1 MKVIHS
7 SIFRAVCA
15 IIVGVLLIQY
25 REQTV
30 TWITIAIG
38 VLFFLSGVISLAS
51 YWAAKRNAEKM
62 QGQILSDSNGKPIMG
77 MIPKFPLV
85 SVGSLILGLLLAL
98 MPQVFIA
105 WLMFIL
111 AFILILGALTQFANL
126 ASAAKMG
133 RVGILFWLFP
143 SALLLLGL
151 LAIIKPSAI
160 ASAPLF
166 IIGWGML
173 IYGVVELLNAFKVSN
188 NKRIWLKN
196 QQQKQKHQSF
206 SCCPFNNY
214 LKSAKNR
221 HCIQSATYNACLFT
235 FPYFCKNQAGNPCR
249 QKVQKDCIQ
258 SITCKP
264 ASCSIPSAEPGNG
277 GKNAD

>member
-30 TWITIAIG
+30 TWITVAIG

-77 MIPKFPLV
+77 MMPKFPLV

-105 WLMFIL
+105 WQMFIL
-111 AFILILGALTQFANL
+111 AFILILGALTQFVNL

-173 IYGVVELLNAFKVSN
+173 IYGVVELLNAFKISN

-196 QQQKQKHQSF
+196 QQQKQDSKEI
-206 SCCPFNNY
+206 Y
-214 LKSAKNR
+214 VDVEEVKN
-221 HCIQSATYNACLFT
+221 
-235 FPYFCKNQAGNPCR
+235 
-249 QKVQKDCIQ
+249 
-258 SITCKP
+258 
-264 ASCSIPSAEPGNG
+264 EE
-277 GKNAD
+277 

>member
-1 MKVIHS
+1 MSFSMKVIHS

-77 MIPKFPLV
+77 MMPKFPLV

-111 AFILILGALTQFANL
+111 AFILILGALTQFVNL

-173 IYGVVELLNAFKVSN
+173 IYGVVELLNAFKISN

-196 QQQKQKHQSF
+196 QQKLDSKET
-206 SCCPFNNY
+206 Y
-214 LKSAKNR
+214 VDVEEVKN
-221 HCIQSATYNACLFT
+221 
-235 FPYFCKNQAGNPCR
+235 
-249 QKVQKDCIQ
+249 
-258 SITCKP
+258 
-264 ASCSIPSAEPGNG
+264 EE
-277 GKNAD
+277 

>member
-77 MIPKFPLV
+77 MMPKFPLV

-111 AFILILGALTQFANL
+111 AFILILGALTQFVNL

-151 LAIIKPSAI
+151 LAIIKPSVI

-196 QQQKQKHQSF
+196 QQQKQDSKEI
-206 SCCPFNNY
+206 Y
-214 LKSAKNR
+214 VDVEEVKN
-221 HCIQSATYNACLFT
+221 
-235 FPYFCKNQAGNPCR
+235 
-249 QKVQKDCIQ
+249 
-258 SITCKP
+258 
-264 ASCSIPSAEPGNG
+264 EE
-277 GKNAD
+277 

>member
-77 MIPKFPLV
+77 IMPKFPLV

-111 AFILILGALTQFANL
+111 AFILILGALTQFVNL

-143 SALLLLGL
+143 SVLLLLGL
-151 LAIIKPSAI
+151 LTIIKPSAI

-173 IYGVVELLNAFKVSN
+173 IYGVVELLNAFKISN

-196 QQQKQKHQSF
+196 QQKLDSKET
-206 SCCPFNNY
+206 Y
-214 LKSAKNR
+214 VDVEEVKN
-221 HCIQSATYNACLFT
+221 
-235 FPYFCKNQAGNPCR
+235 
-249 QKVQKDCIQ
+249 
-258 SITCKP
+258 
-264 ASCSIPSAEPGNG
+264 EE
-277 GKNAD
+277 

>member
-30 TWITIAIG
+30 TWITVAIG

-77 MIPKFPLV
+77 MMPKFPLV

-111 AFILILGALTQFANL
+111 AFILILGALTQFVNL

-143 SALLLLGL
+143 SVLLLLGL
-151 LAIIKPSAI
+151 FTIIKPSAI
-160 ASAPLF
+160 ASAPLL

-173 IYGVVELLNAFKVSN
+173 IYGVVELLNAFKISN

-196 QQQKQKHQSF
+196 QQKLDSKET
-206 SCCPFNNY
+206 Y
-214 LKSAKNR
+214 VDVEEVKN
-221 HCIQSATYNACLFT
+221 
-235 FPYFCKNQAGNPCR
+235 
-249 QKVQKDCIQ
+249 
-258 SITCKP
+258 
-264 ASCSIPSAEPGNG
+264 EE
-277 GKNAD
+277 

>member
-30 TWITIAIG
+30 TWITVAIG

-77 MIPKFPLV
+77 MMPKFPLV
-85 SVGSLILGLLLAL
+85 SVSSLILGLLLAL

-111 AFILILGALTQFANL
+111 AFILILGALTQFVNL

-143 SALLLLGL
+143 SVLLLLGL

-160 ASAPLF
+160 ASAPLL

-173 IYGVVELLNAFKVSN
+173 IYGVVELLNAFKISN

-196 QQQKQKHQSF
+196 QQKLDSKET
-206 SCCPFNNY
+206 Y
-214 LKSAKNR
+214 VDVEEVKN
-221 HCIQSATYNACLFT
+221 
-235 FPYFCKNQAGNPCR
+235 
-249 QKVQKDCIQ
+249 
-258 SITCKP
+258 
-264 ASCSIPSAEPGNG
+264 EE
-277 GKNAD
+277 

>member
-77 MIPKFPLV
+77 MMPKFPLV

-111 AFILILGALTQFANL
+111 AFILILGALTQFVNL

-133 RVGILFWLFP
+133 RVGILFWLLP

-173 IYGVVELLNAFKVSN
+173 IYGVVELLNAFKISN

-196 QQQKQKHQSF
+196 QQQKQDSKEI
-206 SCCPFNNY
+206 Y
-214 LKSAKNR
+214 VDVEEVKN
-221 HCIQSATYNACLFT
+221 
-235 FPYFCKNQAGNPCR
+235 
-249 QKVQKDCIQ
+249 
-258 SITCKP
+258 
-264 ASCSIPSAEPGNG
+264 EE
-277 GKNAD
+277 

>member
-77 MIPKFPLV
+77 MMPKFPLV

-111 AFILILGALTQFANL
+111 AFILILGALTQFVNL

-151 LAIIKPSAI
+151 LTIIKPSAI

-173 IYGVVELLNAFKVSN
+173 IYGVVELLNAFKISN

-196 QQQKQKHQSF
+196 QQQKPDSKEI
-206 SCCPFNNY
+206 Y
-214 LKSAKNR
+214 VDVEEVKN
-221 HCIQSATYNACLFT
+221 
-235 FPYFCKNQAGNPCR
+235 
-249 QKVQKDCIQ
+249 
-258 SITCKP
+258 
-264 ASCSIPSAEPGNG
+264 EE
-277 GKNAD
+277 

>member
-30 TWITIAIG
+30 TWITFAIG

-77 MIPKFPLV
+77 MMPKFPLV

-111 AFILILGALTQFANL
+111 AFILILGALTQFVNL

-143 SALLLLGL
+143 SVLLLLGL
-151 LAIIKPSAI
+151 LTIIKPSAI
-160 ASAPLF
+160 ASAPLL

-173 IYGVVELLNAFKVSN
+173 IYGVVELLNAFKISN

-196 QQQKQKHQSF
+196 QQKLDSKET
-206 SCCPFNNY
+206 Y
-214 LKSAKNR
+214 VDVEEVKN
-221 HCIQSATYNACLFT
+221 
-235 FPYFCKNQAGNPCR
+235 
-249 QKVQKDCIQ
+249 
-258 SITCKP
+258 
-264 ASCSIPSAEPGNG
+264 EE
-277 GKNAD
+277 

>member
-77 MIPKFPLV
+77 IMPKFPLV

-111 AFILILGALTQFANL
+111 AFILILGALTQFVNL

-196 QQQKQKHQSF
+196 QQQKPDSKEI
-206 SCCPFNNY
+206 Y
-214 LKSAKNR
+214 VDVEEVKN
-221 HCIQSATYNACLFT
+221 
-235 FPYFCKNQAGNPCR
+235 
-249 QKVQKDCIQ
+249 
-258 SITCKP
+258 
-264 ASCSIPSAEPGNG
+264 EE
-277 GKNAD
+277 

>member
-77 MIPKFPLV
+77 MMPKFPLV

-111 AFILILGALTQFANL
+111 AFILILGALTQFVNL

-143 SALLLLGL
+143 SVLLLLGL
-151 LAIIKPSAI
+151 LAIIKPSTI

-196 QQQKQKHQSF
+196 QQQKQDSKEI
-206 SCCPFNNY
+206 Y
-214 LKSAKNR
+214 VDVEEVKN
-221 HCIQSATYNACLFT
+221 
-235 FPYFCKNQAGNPCR
+235 
-249 QKVQKDCIQ
+249 
-258 SITCKP
+258 
-264 ASCSIPSAEPGNG
+264 EE
-277 GKNAD
+277 

>member
-77 MIPKFPLV
+77 MMPKFPLV

-111 AFILILGALTQFANL
+111 AFILILGALTQFVNL

-143 SALLLLGL
+143 SVLLLLGL
-151 LAIIKPSAI
+151 LTIIKPSAI

-173 IYGVVELLNAFKVSN
+173 IYGVVELLNAFKISN

-196 QQQKQKHQSF
+196 QQKLDSKES
-206 SCCPFNNY
+206 Y
-214 LKSAKNR
+214 VDVEEVKN
-221 HCIQSATYNACLFT
+221 
-235 FPYFCKNQAGNPCR
+235 
-249 QKVQKDCIQ
+249 
-258 SITCKP
+258 
-264 ASCSIPSAEPGNG
+264 EE
-277 GKNAD
+277 

>member
-77 MIPKFPLV
+77 MLPKFPLV

-111 AFILILGALTQFANL
+111 AFILILGALTQFVNL

-143 SALLLLGL
+143 SVLLLLGL

-188 NKRIWLKN
+188 NKRIWLNN
-196 QQQKQKHQSF
+196 QQQKQDSKEI
-206 SCCPFNNY
+206 Y
-214 LKSAKNR
+214 VDVEEVKN
-221 HCIQSATYNACLFT
+221 
-235 FPYFCKNQAGNPCR
+235 
-249 QKVQKDCIQ
+249 
-258 SITCKP
+258 
-264 ASCSIPSAEPGNG
+264 EE
-277 GKNAD
+277 

>member
-77 MIPKFPLV
+77 MMPKFPLV

-111 AFILILGALTQFANL
+111 SFILILGALTQFVNL

-133 RVGILFWLFP
+133 RVSILFWLFP

-173 IYGVVELLNAFKVSN
+173 IYGVVELLNAFKISN

-196 QQQKQKHQSF
+196 QQQKPDSKEI
-206 SCCPFNNY
+206 Y
-214 LKSAKNR
+214 VDVEEVKN
-221 HCIQSATYNACLFT
+221 
-235 FPYFCKNQAGNPCR
+235 
-249 QKVQKDCIQ
+249 
-258 SITCKP
+258 
-264 ASCSIPSAEPGNG
+264 EE
-277 GKNAD
+277 

>member
-1 MKVIHS
+1 MSFSMKVIHS

-30 TWITIAIG
+30 TWITVAIG

-77 MIPKFPLV
+77 MMPKFPLV

-111 AFILILGALTQFANL
+111 AFILILGALTQFVNL

-143 SALLLLGL
+143 SVLLLLGL

-173 IYGVVELLNAFKVSN
+173 IYGVVELLNAFKISN

-196 QQQKQKHQSF
+196 QQKLDSKET
-206 SCCPFNNY
+206 Y
-214 LKSAKNR
+214 VDVEEVKN
-221 HCIQSATYNACLFT
+221 
-235 FPYFCKNQAGNPCR
+235 
-249 QKVQKDCIQ
+249 
-258 SITCKP
+258 
-264 ASCSIPSAEPGNG
+264 EE
-277 GKNAD
+277 

>member
-1 MKVIHS
+1 MSFSMKVIHS

-30 TWITIAIG
+30 TWITVAIG

-77 MIPKFPLV
+77 MMPKFPLV

-111 AFILILGALTQFANL
+111 AFILILGALTQFVNL

-143 SALLLLGL
+143 SVLLLLGL

-196 QQQKQKHQSF
+196 QQKLDSKET
-206 SCCPFNNY
+206 Y
-214 LKSAKNR
+214 VDVEEVKN
-221 HCIQSATYNACLFT
+221 
-235 FPYFCKNQAGNPCR
+235 
-249 QKVQKDCIQ
+249 
-258 SITCKP
+258 
-264 ASCSIPSAEPGNG
+264 EE
-277 GKNAD
+277 

>member
-77 MIPKFPLV
+77 MMPKFPLV

-111 AFILILGALTQFANL
+111 AFILILGALTQFVNL

-143 SALLLLGL
+143 SVLLLLGL
-151 LAIIKPSAI
+151 LTIIKPSSI
-160 ASAPLF
+160 ASAPLL

-173 IYGVVELLNAFKVSN
+173 IYGVVELLNAFKISN

-196 QQQKQKHQSF
+196 QQKLDSKET
-206 SCCPFNNY
+206 Y
-214 LKSAKNR
+214 VDVEEVKN
-221 HCIQSATYNACLFT
+221 
-235 FPYFCKNQAGNPCR
+235 
-249 QKVQKDCIQ
+249 
-258 SITCKP
+258 
-264 ASCSIPSAEPGNG
+264 EE
-277 GKNAD
+277 

>member
-51 YWAAKRNAEKM
+51 YWAAKLNAEKM

-77 MIPKFPLV
+77 MMPKFPLV

-111 AFILILGALTQFANL
+111 AFILILGALTQFVNL

-196 QQQKQKHQSF
+196 QQQKQDSKEI
-206 SCCPFNNY
+206 Y
-214 LKSAKNR
+214 VDVEEVKN
-221 HCIQSATYNACLFT
+221 
-235 FPYFCKNQAGNPCR
+235 
-249 QKVQKDCIQ
+249 
-258 SITCKP
+258 
-264 ASCSIPSAEPGNG
+264 EE
-277 GKNAD
+277 

>member
-38 VLFFLSGVISLAS
+38 VLFFLLGVISLAS

-196 QQQKQKHQSF
+196 QQQKQNSKEI
-206 SCCPFNNY
+206 Y
-214 LKSAKNR
+214 VDVEEVKN
-221 HCIQSATYNACLFT
+221 
-235 FPYFCKNQAGNPCR
+235 
-249 QKVQKDCIQ
+249 
-258 SITCKP
+258 
-264 ASCSIPSAEPGNG
+264 EE
-277 GKNAD
+277 

>member
-111 AFILILGALTQFANL
+111 AFFLILGALTQFANL

-196 QQQKQKHQSF
+196 QQQKQDSKEI
-206 SCCPFNNY
+206 Y
-214 LKSAKNR
+214 VDVEEVKN
-221 HCIQSATYNACLFT
+221 
-235 FPYFCKNQAGNPCR
+235 
-249 QKVQKDCIQ
+249 
-258 SITCKP
+258 
-264 ASCSIPSAEPGNG
+264 EE
-277 GKNAD
+277 

>member
-85 SVGSLILGLLLAL
+85 SVGSLIVGLLLAL

-111 AFILILGALTQFANL
+111 AFILILGALTQFVNL

-188 NKRIWLKN
+188 NKRIWLNN
-196 QQQKQKHQSF
+196 QQQKQDSKEI
-206 SCCPFNNY
+206 Y
-214 LKSAKNR
+214 VDVEEVKN
-221 HCIQSATYNACLFT
+221 
-235 FPYFCKNQAGNPCR
+235 
-249 QKVQKDCIQ
+249 
-258 SITCKP
+258 
-264 ASCSIPSAEPGNG
+264 EE
-277 GKNAD
+277 

>member
-77 MIPKFPLV
+77 MMPKFPLV

-98 MPQVFIA
+98 MPEVFIA

-111 AFILILGALTQFANL
+111 AFILILGALTQFVNL

-173 IYGVVELLNAFKVSN
+173 IYGVVELLNAFKISN

-196 QQQKQKHQSF
+196 QQKLDSKET
-206 SCCPFNNY
+206 Y
-214 LKSAKNR
+214 VDVEEVKN
-221 HCIQSATYNACLFT
+221 
-235 FPYFCKNQAGNPCR
+235 
-249 QKVQKDCIQ
+249 
-258 SITCKP
+258 
-264 ASCSIPSAEPGNG
+264 EE
-277 GKNAD
+277 

>member
-30 TWITIAIG
+30 TWITVAIG

-77 MIPKFPLV
+77 MMPKFPLV

-111 AFILILGALTQFANL
+111 AFILILGALTQFVNL

-143 SALLLLGL
+143 SVLLLLGL

-160 ASAPLF
+160 ASAPLL

-173 IYGVVELLNAFKVSN
+173 IYGVVEFLNAFKISN

-196 QQQKQKHQSF
+196 QQKLDSKET
-206 SCCPFNNY
+206 Y
-214 LKSAKNR
+214 VDVEEVKN
-221 HCIQSATYNACLFT
+221 
-235 FPYFCKNQAGNPCR
+235 
-249 QKVQKDCIQ
+249 
-258 SITCKP
+258 
-264 ASCSIPSAEPGNG
+264 EE
-277 GKNAD
+277 

>member
-30 TWITIAIG
+30 TWITVAIG
-38 VLFFLSGVISLAS
+38 VFFFLSGVISLAS

-77 MIPKFPLV
+77 MMPKFPLV

-111 AFILILGALTQFANL
+111 AFILILGALTQFVNL

-143 SALLLLGL
+143 SVLLLLGL
-151 LAIIKPSAI
+151 LTIIKPSAI
-160 ASAPLF
+160 ASAPLL

-173 IYGVVELLNAFKVSN
+173 IYGVVELLNAFKISN

-196 QQQKQKHQSF
+196 QQKLDSKET
-206 SCCPFNNY
+206 Y
-214 LKSAKNR
+214 VDVEEVKN
-221 HCIQSATYNACLFT
+221 
-235 FPYFCKNQAGNPCR
+235 
-249 QKVQKDCIQ
+249 
-258 SITCKP
+258 
-264 ASCSIPSAEPGNG
+264 EE
-277 GKNAD
+277 

>member
-30 TWITIAIG
+30 TGITIAIG

-77 MIPKFPLV
+77 MMPKFPLV

-111 AFILILGALTQFANL
+111 AFILILGALTQFVNL

-143 SALLLLGL
+143 SVLLLLGL

-188 NKRIWLKN
+188 NKRIWLNN
-196 QQQKQKHQSF
+196 QQQKQDSKEI
-206 SCCPFNNY
+206 Y
-214 LKSAKNR
+214 VDVEEVKN
-221 HCIQSATYNACLFT
+221 
-235 FPYFCKNQAGNPCR
+235 
-249 QKVQKDCIQ
+249 
-258 SITCKP
+258 
-264 ASCSIPSAEPGNG
+264 EE
-277 GKNAD
+277 

>member
-77 MIPKFPLV
+77 MMPKFPLV
-85 SVGSLILGLLLAL
+85 SLGSLILGLLLAL

-111 AFILILGALTQFANL
+111 AFILILGALTQFVNL

-143 SALLLLGL
+143 SVLLLLGL

-188 NKRIWLKN
+188 NKRIWLNN
-196 QQQKQKHQSF
+196 QQQKHDSKEI
-206 SCCPFNNY
+206 Y
-214 LKSAKNR
+214 VDVEEVKN
-221 HCIQSATYNACLFT
+221 
-235 FPYFCKNQAGNPCR
+235 
-249 QKVQKDCIQ
+249 
-258 SITCKP
+258 
-264 ASCSIPSAEPGNG
+264 EE
-277 GKNAD
+277 

>member
-77 MIPKFPLV
+77 MLPKFPLV

-111 AFILILGALTQFANL
+111 AFILILGALTQFVNL

-173 IYGVVELLNAFKVSN
+173 IYGVVELLNAFKISN

-196 QQQKQKHQSF
+196 QQKLDSKES
-206 SCCPFNNY
+206 Y
-214 LKSAKNR
+214 VDVEEVKN
-221 HCIQSATYNACLFT
+221 
-235 FPYFCKNQAGNPCR
+235 
-249 QKVQKDCIQ
+249 
-258 SITCKP
+258 
-264 ASCSIPSAEPGNG
+264 EE
-277 GKNAD
+277 

>member
-62 QGQILSDSNGKPIMG
+62 QGQIQSDSNGKPIMG
-77 MIPKFPLV
+77 MMPKFPLV

-111 AFILILGALTQFANL
+111 AFILILGALTQFVNL

-166 IIGWGML
+166 IIGWGMF

-196 QQQKQKHQSF
+196 QQQKQDSKEI
-206 SCCPFNNY
+206 Y
-214 LKSAKNR
+214 VDVEEVKN
-221 HCIQSATYNACLFT
+221 
-235 FPYFCKNQAGNPCR
+235 
-249 QKVQKDCIQ
+249 
-258 SITCKP
+258 
-264 ASCSIPSAEPGNG
+264 EE
-277 GKNAD
+277 

>member
-77 MIPKFPLV
+77 MIPNFPLV

-111 AFILILGALTQFANL
+111 AFILILGALTQFVNL

-196 QQQKQKHQSF
+196 QQQKQDSKEI
-206 SCCPFNNY
+206 Y
-214 LKSAKNR
+214 VDVEEVKN
-221 HCIQSATYNACLFT
+221 
-235 FPYFCKNQAGNPCR
+235 
-249 QKVQKDCIQ
+249 
-258 SITCKP
+258 
-264 ASCSIPSAEPGNG
+264 EE
-277 GKNAD
+277 

>member
-77 MIPKFPLV
+77 MMPKFPLV

-111 AFILILGALTQFANL
+111 AFILILGALTQFVNL

-143 SALLLLGL
+143 SVLLLLGL
-151 LAIIKPSAI
+151 LTIIKPSAI
-160 ASAPLF
+160 ASAPLL

-173 IYGVVELLNAFKVSN
+173 IYGVVELLNVFKISN

-196 QQQKQKHQSF
+196 QQKLDSKET
-206 SCCPFNNY
+206 Y
-214 LKSAKNR
+214 VDVEEVKNE
-221 HCIQSATYNACLFT
+221 A
-235 FPYFCKNQAGNPCR
+235 
-249 QKVQKDCIQ
+249 
-258 SITCKP
+258 
-264 ASCSIPSAEPGNG
+264 
-277 GKNAD
+277 

>member
-151 LAIIKPSAI
+151 LAIIKPSARDARAWPI
-160 ASAPLF
+160 RPAKKPCRGIQGLGRYASWRSVFRSGP
-166 IIGWGML
+166 
-173 IYGVVELLNAFKVSN
+173 
-188 NKRIWLKN
+188 
-196 QQQKQKHQSF
+196 
-206 SCCPFNNY
+206 
-214 LKSAKNR
+214 
-221 HCIQSATYNACLFT
+221 
-235 FPYFCKNQAGNPCR
+235 AGNHLW
-249 QKVQKDCIQ
+249 
-258 SITCKP
+258 
-264 ASCSIPSAEPGNG
+264 SA
-277 GKNAD
+277 

>member
-77 MIPKFPLV
+77 MMPKFPLV

-111 AFILILGALTQFANL
+111 AFILILGALTQFVNL

-173 IYGVVELLNAFKVSN
+173 IYGVVELLNAFKISN

-196 QQQKQKHQSF
+196 QQLKQDSKEI
-206 SCCPFNNY
+206 Y
-214 LKSAKNR
+214 VDVEEVKN
-221 HCIQSATYNACLFT
+221 
-235 FPYFCKNQAGNPCR
+235 
-249 QKVQKDCIQ
+249 
-258 SITCKP
+258 
-264 ASCSIPSAEPGNG
+264 EE
-277 GKNAD
+277 